1 MELKHWKGEIISSGV
16 FRISENLR
24 WDLFWENDEVFKKI
38 DLRLQNRMKVRF
50 FILAFVN
57 VYQCKSCYIILVLVR
72 ILLVLFVKVEFDT
85 QKILNTH

>member
-38 DLRLQNRMKVRF
+38 DEIAEQNEGKVF
-50 FILAFVN
+50 HFGF
-57 VYQCKSCYIILVLVR
+57 C
-72 ILLVLFVKVEFDT
+72 
-85 QKILNTH
+85 